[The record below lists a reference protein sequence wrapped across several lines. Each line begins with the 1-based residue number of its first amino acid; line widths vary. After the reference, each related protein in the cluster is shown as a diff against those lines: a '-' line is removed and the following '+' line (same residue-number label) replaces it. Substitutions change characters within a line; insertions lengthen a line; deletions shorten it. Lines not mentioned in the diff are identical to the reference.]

1 MVIFIMKNNKSYL
14 MNISKEIRLNILKE
28 IFNKKKGHIG
38 GCLSCVDLIVSIYFS
53 NIFKL
58 KKKNLKSKKRDRFIL
73 SKGHAALTL
82 YAVLDKIGVSKNFK
96 LSNFHKNGSLLLEH
110 PSPSKKLPGIETET
124 GSLGNGIGIGC
135 GTAYAKK
142 DLKVIILV
150 GDGELYEG
158 SNWEALMMA
167 ASYNLKN
174 LLVIVDRNKLITL
187 DKTENLIKLENLK
200 KKFKAFNFNTSV
212 INGHNFEEI
221 KKKLLVFKKTKNNK
235 PSCIIANT
243 TKGKGIKFMENNKEF
258 HHKIPNKLEYQK
270 ALELLN

>member
-1 MVIFIMKNNKSYL
+1 
-14 MNISKEIRLNILKE
+14 
-28 IFNKKKGHIG
+28 
-38 GCLSCVDLIVSIYFS
+38 
-53 NIFKL
+53 
-58 KKKNLKSKKRDRFIL
+58 
-73 SKGHAALTL
+73 
-82 YAVLDKIGVSKNFK
+82 
-96 LSNFHKNGSLLLEH
+96 
-110 PSPSKKLPGIETET
+110 
-124 GSLGNGIGIGC
+124 
-135 GTAYAKK
+135 
-142 DLKVIILV
+142 
-150 GDGELYEG
+150 
-158 SNWEALMMA
+158 MMA